1 MSIEIVE
8 VFLKFRIYRVLI
20 KSSIIIIDAVSKY
33 WLLTTSPRQKNR
45 SFNEQ
50 FCSNY
55 FSLTVPPKTLKIYQ
69 YDYKLYLPN
78 NEVEKEKFIKV
89 GMKSKRTTTKPT
101 SPKSLS
107 FCSTNNSKVFT
118 AQLKNTAWIRSNV
131 FSKWLGRNIR
141 GQKERLTQQLSNWS
155 SKWTSS
161 SDWPTT

>member
-1 MSIEIVE
+1 MSIGMVE
-8 VFLKFRIYRVLI
+8 VFLKFRKNRLLS

-33 WLLTTSPRQKNR
+33 WLITTSPKAEE
-45 SFNEQ
+45 SELYEQ
-50 FCSNY
+50 FYSNY
-55 FSLTVPPKTLKIYQ
+55 FPLIVPPKTLKIYQ